1 MGDNPPCKVG
11 MEKFRSG
18 PEKFLEKILGNLYLS
33 IMKSS
38 YSTYSKSRKMGK
50 KFNQRLRENEE
61 VIKKV
66 KGE

>member
-1 MGDNPPCKVG
+1 LKYKQDPLPNRGV
-11 MEKFRSG
+11 FYLRW
-18 PEKFLEKILGNLYLS
+18 YLS

-66 KGE
+66 KGGE

>member
-1 MGDNPPCKVG
+1 MN
-11 MEKFRSG
+11 
-18 PEKFLEKILGNLYLS
+18 LGVVRYLS

-66 KGE
+66 KGV